1 MWCTMPLVR
10 SSQRLHLRRDFASN
24 SCIWQSQVV
33 RVYLIMCILGIISC
47 RNQKSSKIWYVLIM
61 PALFQDSFFHK
72 ISMGWKVEG
81 GGFLS
86 DSLQV
91 SKHSKP
97 PPPVSSSISTSKKK
111 RKAPNGDSSE
121 TRQHCHPKPAELFV
135 VSQARGKSTNQLAH

>member
-81 GGFLS
+81 GGVLS

-97 PPPVSSSISTSKKK
+97 PPVSSSISTSKKK
-111 RKAPNGDSSE
+111 GRHPMVTVQRLASTATPNLLSCLLSAKQG
-121 TRQHCHPKPAELFV
+121 A
-135 VSQARGKSTNQLAH
+135 NQQIN